1 MTTKNYGPGTSGYLD
16 PEGRSW
22 ETTVYQASKPVLDKE
37 LNFAQD
43 VEQAALRTIGRKTYP
58 SGWLSDNFLNS
69 SVSDLVDTSSPTA
82 NILKTPLL
90 WAAVNGWVLQVTNTN
105 SNTGTNRISLG
116 ASPTGVG
123 AKRTD
128 FVILEVW
135 RRLIPAAPTTT
146 GKSPG
151 GLIWR
156 DGNVKIASA
165 DDLTLNYADDIK
177 DGAVGAETTKRVQI
191 QYRLRVV
198 NGVDLFTYT
207 FGLDDPS
214 LVARSVP
221 ASAAAPDGT
230 ATIYT
235 YTNQS
240 SSGDPGLW
248 RAGNG
253 DPANTLGTVDGYMY
267 AIPLCAV
274 FRRNTSAFSRTTNHN
289 GGVASPG
296 PSDRPDGLF
305 YDMVAATDVY
315 DMRRG
320 TSPSGWDLT
329 EIAQKN
335 LNFLFDNMI
344 QTEIGT
350 TLNGGGVNG
359 HTVMWA
365 DEIGISN
372 ANGGDGTITGDT
384 PGADFIGEFDAA
396 RRTFSDKVIYETVVL
411 RYTPSMGSGG
421 GPTWNNGDVVS
432 ITPSA
437 LPIWPYTAFNWAA
450 SAPAGVSIIGIRKVV
465 QIGESTG
472 QKSKDLTSV
481 SGAWY
486 ASGLGGVPQGTV
498 SFTVG
503 TIDPGAPLYIT
514 IVVAYPPGV
523 GLTKTPT
530 NTYADNATVPSVQ
543 GVFVN
548 NPGQLP
554 SSSPIYYSS
563 LSTPTFKKAQREV
576 TLTYRTVSHVLN
588 YWTTTASPTPTDTIY
603 LPERALTGTIS
614 MTISGSPYAGPIT
627 LASDGYSFG
636 ITPTSIGAGNAVVV
650 TYQSVRPLPKNG
662 EQLTVY
668 YETRMPQTIRSG
680 VLGTSLQITPRVAP
694 NTMYVLTSGSG
705 SDGEAYPFPTQ
716 YVQVGGVYP
725 GSGGSFDGDHEMDGD
740 LRVST
745 PSVFVDTGFMQLMTH
760 LPVVPSPEA
769 FTFTR
774 SSMNVDVEGRSF
786 FPTIS
791 GNYKPFALAEVLSDP
806 KKHKNVL
813 PILCEL
819 TADGPVGQKG
829 QLVLVLLSRW
839 AVFDDSNSILFDPS
853 AADNTTTASVYR
865 LKGNL
870 LSNRRS

>member
-16 PEGRSW
+16 PEGRNW
-22 ETTVYQASKPVLDKE
+22 ETTVYQASKPILDKE
-37 LNFAQD
+37 LNLSQD
-43 VEQAALRTIGRKTYP
+43 AEQHALRKLGRRSYP
-58 SGWLSDNFLNS
+58 SGWISDNFLNS
-69 SVSDLVDTSSPTA
+69 SVSDLADTSSPVA
-82 NILKTPLL
+82 NILKTPSL
-90 WAAVNGWVLQVTNTN
+90 WAAVNGWILQVSNTN
-105 SNTGTNRISLG
+105 DNTGLNKISLG
-116 ASPTGVG
+116 ASPAGVG

-135 RRLIPAAPTTT
+135 RRLLPAAPTTT
-146 GKSPG
+146 GKSPT

-165 DDLTLNYADDIK
+165 DDLTLNYADDIL

-191 QYRLRVV
+191 QYRLRVI
-198 NGVDLFTYT
+198 NGIDLFTYT

-221 ASAAAPDGT
+221 TNAATPDGS
-230 ATIYT
+230 ATVYT
-235 YTNQS
+235 YANQS
-240 SSGDPGLW
+240 VNGDAGLW

-274 FRRNTSAFSRTTNHN
+274 FRRNTSAFSRTTNQN

-296 PSDRPDGLF
+296 SSDRPDGLF
-305 YDMVAATDVY
+305 YNIIAATDVY

-320 TSPSGWDLT
+320 TSTTGWDLT
-329 EIAQKN
+329 EVVQKN
-335 LNFLFDNMI
+335 MNFLFDNVI
-344 QTEIGT
+344 QTEIGS
-350 TLNGGGVNG
+350 TLSGGGTNG

-384 PGADFIGEFDAA
+384 PGADFIGEFDAV
-396 RRTFSDKVIYETVVL
+396 RRTFSDKVIYETLVL
-411 RYTPSMGSGG
+411 RYTPAMGSGG
-421 GPTWNNGDVVS
+421 GPNWTNTDVIS

-437 LPIWPYTAFNWAA
+437 LPIWPYSAFNWAA
-450 SAPAGVSIIGIRKVV
+450 SAPSGVSIVAIRKVV

-472 QKSKDLTSV
+472 QKSNDLTNAGVWS
-481 SGAWY
+481 

-498 SFTVG
+498 SFNVG
-503 TIDPGAPLYIT
+503 NVDPGAPIFIT

-523 GLTKTPT
+523 GLSKTPT
-530 NTYADNATVPSVQ
+530 NIYSDNGTVPSVQ
-543 GVFVN
+543 GVYIN

-554 SSSPIYYSS
+554 ASAPVYYGA

-576 TLTYRTVSHVLN
+576 TLTYRTVSHTLN
-588 YWTTTASPTPTDTIY
+588 YWTTTASPSPTSTIY
-603 LPERALTGTIS
+603 LPERAINGTIS
-614 MTISGSPYAGPIT
+614 MSISAAPYGGPIT
-627 LASDGYSFG
+627 LASDGYSFD
-636 ITPTSIGAGNAVVV
+636 ITPTVIGAGNPVVV
-650 TYQSVRPLPKNG
+650 TYQSIRPLPKNG
-662 EQLTVY
+662 EQLTIY
-668 YETRMPQTIRSG
+668 YETRVPQTIRSG
-680 VLGTSLQITPRVAP
+680 VLGTSLQLTPRIAP
-694 NTMYVLTSGSG
+694 NTLYVLTSGSG

-725 GSGGSFDGDHEMDGD
+725 GSGGSFDGDHELDGE

-745 PSVFVDTGFMQLMTH
+745 PSVFLDTGFMQLMSH
-760 LPVVPSPEA
+760 LPVVPLPEA
-769 FTFTR
+769 LTFTR

-791 GNYKPFALAEVLSDP
+791 GGYKPFAVAEVLSDP

-813 PILCEL
+813 PLLCEL

-829 QLVLVLLSRW
+829 QLVLVILSRW
-839 AVFDDSNSILFDPS
+839 AVFDDSNSILFDPT
-853 AADNTTTASVYR
+853 AADNTTTASIYR

>member
-16 PEGRSW
+16 PEGRNW
-22 ETTVYQASKPVLDKE
+22 ETTVYQASKPILDKE
-37 LNFAQD
+37 LNLAQD
-43 VEQAALRTIGRKTYP
+43 AEQGALRVLGRKTHP
-58 SGWLSDNFLNS
+58 SGWLTDNFLNS
-69 SVSDLVDTSSPTA
+69 SVSNLVDTSSPVA
-82 NILKTPLL
+82 NTLKTPLL
-90 WAAVNGWVLQVTNTN
+90 WAAVNGWILQVTNTN
-105 SNTGTNRISLG
+105 NNTGANSINLG
-116 ASPTGVG
+116 ASPAGVG
-123 AKRTD
+123 AKRAD

-135 RRLIPAAPTTT
+135 RRLLPAAPTST
-146 GKSPG
+146 GKSPA

-156 DGNVKIASA
+156 EGNVKIAAA
-165 DDLTLNYADDIK
+165 DDVTLNYADDIL

-191 QYRLRVV
+191 QYRLRVI
-198 NGVDLFTYT
+198 NGTDLFTYT
-207 FGLDDPS
+207 FGFDDPT
-214 LVARSVP
+214 LVAHSVP
-221 ASAAAPDGT
+221 ATAAAPDGVT
-230 ATIYT
+230 TTYT

-240 SSGDPGLW
+240 ANGDSGLW

-253 DPANTLGTVDGYMY
+253 DPANSLGTVDGYMY

-274 FRRNTSAFSRTTNHN
+274 FRRNTSAFNRTTNHN
-289 GGVASPG
+289 GGVVSTS

-305 YDMVAATDVY
+305 YNIVAATDVY

-329 EIAQKN
+329 EVVQKN
-335 LNFLFDNMI
+335 MNFLFDNAI
-344 QTEIGT
+344 QTEIGS
-350 TLNGGGVNG
+350 TLNGGGIDG

-372 ANGGDGTITGDT
+372 ANGGDGTTTGDT
-384 PGADFIGEFDAA
+384 PGATFIGEFDAA
-396 RRTFSDKVIYETVVL
+396 RRTFSDKVIYESVVL
-411 RYTPSMGSGG
+411 RYTPAMGSGG
-421 GPTWNNGDVVS
+421 GSTWTSGDTIS

-437 LPIWPYTAFNWAA
+437 LPIWPYSAFNWAA
-450 SAPAGVSIIGIRKVV
+450 SAPSGVSIVNIRKVI

-472 QKSKDLTSV
+472 QKSNDLTNS
-481 SGAWY
+481 SGAWR
-486 ASGLGGVPQGTV
+486 AVGLGGVPQGTI
-498 SFTVG
+498 TL
-503 TIDPGAPLYIT
+503 TIGNVDPAAPIYIT

-523 GLTKTPT
+523 GLTMTPT
-530 NTYADNATVPSVQ
+530 TVYADNSTVPTVQ

-554 SSSPIYYSS
+554 SSSPVYYSS
-563 LSTPTFKKAQREV
+563 LNTPTFKKAQREV

-588 YWTTTASPTPTDTIY
+588 YWTTTGAPTPTSTIY
-603 LPERALTGTIS
+603 LPDRAIDGSIS
-614 MTISGSPYAGPIT
+614 MTISGSPYGGPIT
-627 LASDGYSFG
+627 LASDGYSFA
-636 ITPTSIGAGNAVVV
+636 ITPTSIGAGNAVVI
-650 TYQSVRPLPKNG
+650 TYQSQRPLPKNG

-668 YETRMPQTIRSG
+668 YETRVPQTIRSG
-680 VLGTSLQITPRVAP
+680 VLGTSLQLTPRVAP
-694 NTMYVLTSGSG
+694 NTLYILTAGSG

-725 GSGGSFDGDHEMDGD
+725 SSSGSFTGDHEMDGD

-745 PSVFVDTGFMQLMTH
+745 PSVYVDTGFMQLTTN

-774 SSMNVDVEGRSF
+774 SSMNVDAEGRSF

-791 GNYKPFALAEVLSDP
+791 GNYKPFALGEVLSDA

-819 TADGPVGQKG
+819 TVDGPVGQKG
-829 QLVLVLLSRW
+829 QLVLVVLSRW
-839 AVFDDSNSILFDPS
+839 AEFDDTNSILFDPN

>member
-1 MTTKNYGPGTSGYLD
+1 MVTKNYGPGASGYLD
-16 PEGRSW
+16 PEGRNW
-22 ETTVYQASKPVLDKE
+22 ETTVYQASKPILDKE
-37 LNFAQD
+37 LNLAQD
-43 VEQAALRTIGRKTYP
+43 AEQNAIRVLGRRTYP

-69 SVSDLVDTSSPTA
+69 SVSDLVDPSSPVA

-90 WAAVNGWVLQVTNTN
+90 WAAVNGWVIQVTDTN
-105 SNTGTNRISLG
+105 DNTGLNKINLG
-116 ASPTGVG
+116 ASPAGVG
-123 AKRTD
+123 TKRTD

-135 RRLIPAAPTTT
+135 RRLLPAAPTTT
-146 GKSPG
+146 GKSGG

-156 DGNVKIASA
+156 NGNVKIASV
-165 DDLTLNYADDIK
+165 DDLTLNYADDTL

-191 QYRLRVV
+191 QYRLRVIS
-198 NGVDLFTYT
+198 GIDLYTYPL
-207 FGLDDPS
+207 GMDDPT

-221 ASAAAPDGT
+221 ASAAAPDGVST
-230 ATIYT
+230 VYP
-235 YTNQS
+235 YVNQS
-240 SSGDPGLW
+240 ANGDQGLW
-248 RAGNG
+248 VAGNG
-253 DPANTLGTVDGYMY
+253 DPSNTLGTVDGYMY

-274 FRRNTSAFSRTTNHN
+274 FRRNTSAFARNTNQN

-296 PSDRPDGLF
+296 PSDRPDRLF
-305 YDMVAATDVY
+305 YDIVAPSDVY
-315 DMRRG
+315 DMRQG

-329 EIAQKN
+329 EVAQKN
-335 LNFLFDNMI
+335 MNFLFDNVI

-350 TLNGGGVNG
+350 TVNGGGVNG

-365 DEIGISN
+365 AEIGISN

-421 GPTWNNGDVVS
+421 GSTWGSGDVIS

-437 LPIWPYTAFNWAA
+437 LPIWPYSSFNWAA
-450 SAPAGVSIIGIRKVV
+450 SAPSGVSFVNIARVV

-472 QKSKDLTSV
+472 QKSKDLTS
-481 SGAWY
+481 SGLWKAV
-486 ASGLGGVPQGTV
+486 GLGGVPQGTV
-498 SFTVG
+498 AFTVASG
-503 TIDPGAPLYIT
+503 VDASAPIYIT
-514 IVVAYPPGV
+514 IVIAYPPGV
-523 GLTKTPT
+523 GLTKTPST
-530 NTYADNATVPSVQ
+530 IYADNSTVPSVQ
-543 GVFVN
+543 GVFIN

-554 SSSPIYYSS
+554 SSAPIYYSA

-576 TLTYRTVSHVLN
+576 TLTYRTVNHVIN
-588 YWTTTASPTPTDTIY
+588 YWTTTAAPTPTDTIY
-603 LPERALTGTIS
+603 LPDRAVGGTIS
-614 MTISGSPYAGPIT
+614 MTISGSPYGGPIT
-627 LASDGYSFG
+627 LSSDGYSFA
-636 ITPTSIGAGNAVVV
+636 ITPTSIGAGNAVVI
-650 TYQSVRPLPKNG
+650 TYQSLRPLPKNG

-680 VLGTSLQITPRVAP
+680 VLGTSLQLTPRVAP
-694 NTMYVLTSGSG
+694 NTLYTITSGSG

-725 GSGGSFDGDHEMDGD
+725 GSGGSFTGDHEMDGD

-745 PSVFVDTGFMQLMTH
+745 PSVFVDTGFMQLMSH
-760 LPVVPSPEA
+760 IPVVPSPEA

-791 GNYKPFALAEVLSDP
+791 GGYKPFALAEVLSDP

-819 TADGPVGQKG
+819 TVDGPVGKKG
-829 QLVLVLLSRW
+829 QLVLVVLSRW
-839 AVFDDSNSILFDPS
+839 AVFDDSNSILFDQN
-853 AADNTTTASVYR
+853 AVNNTSTASIYR

>member
-1 MTTKNYGPGTSGYLD
+1 MSTKNYGPGTSGFLD
-16 PEGRSW
+16 PEGRNW
-22 ETTVYQASKPVLDKE
+22 ETTVFQASKPILDKE
-37 LNFAQD
+37 LNLSQD
-43 VEQAALRTIGRKTYP
+43 AEQHALRTLVRRSYP
-58 SGWLSDNFLNS
+58 SGWISDNFLNS
-69 SVSDLVDTSSPTA
+69 SVSNLADTSSPVA
-82 NILKTPLL
+82 NVLKTPLL
-90 WAAVNGWVLQVTNTN
+90 WASVNGWLLQISNTN
-105 SNTGTNRISLG
+105 DNTGLNNISLG
-116 ASPTGVG
+116 AGPAGVG

-135 RRLIPAAPTTT
+135 RRLLPAAPTTT
-146 GKSPG
+146 GKSPT

-191 QYRLRVV
+191 QYRLRVI

-214 LVARSVP
+214 LVAHSVP
-221 ASAAAPDGT
+221 TNAATPDGS
-230 ATIYT
+230 ATVYT

-240 SSGDPGLW
+240 ANGDAGLW
-248 RAGNG
+248 KAGNG

-274 FRRNTSAFSRTTNHN
+274 FRRNTSAFSRTTNQN

-296 PSDRPDGLF
+296 SSDRPDGLF
-305 YDMVAATDVY
+305 HNIIAATDVY

-320 TSPSGWDLT
+320 TSPTGWDLT
-329 EIAQKN
+329 EVVQKN
-335 LNFLFDNMI
+335 MNFLFDNVI
-344 QTEIGT
+344 QTEIGS
-350 TLNGGGVNG
+350 TLSGGGTNG

-384 PGADFIGEFDAA
+384 PGADFIGEFDAV
-396 RRTFSDKVIYETVVL
+396 RRTFSDKVIYETLVL
-411 RYTPSMGSGG
+411 RYTPAMGSGG
-421 GPTWNNGDVVS
+421 GPTWTNTDVIS

-437 LPIWPYTAFNWAA
+437 LPIWPYSSFNWAA
-450 SAPAGVSIIGIRKVV
+450 SAPSGVSIVAIRKVV

-472 QKSKDLTSV
+472 QKSADLTNAGVWS
-481 SGAWY
+481 

-498 SFTVG
+498 SFNVG
-503 TIDPGAPLYIT
+503 NVNPSAPLFIT

-523 GLTKTPT
+523 GLSKTPT
-530 NTYADNATVPSVQ
+530 NTYSDNGTVPSVQ
-543 GVFVN
+543 GVYIN

-554 SSSPIYYSS
+554 SSAPVYYSA

-576 TLTYRTVSHVLN
+576 TLTYRTVSHTLN
-588 YWTTTASPTPTDTIY
+588 YWTTTASPSPTSTIY
-603 LPERALTGTIS
+603 LPERAISGTIS
-614 MTISGSPYAGPIT
+614 MTISAVPYAGPIT
-627 LASDGYSFG
+627 LASDGYSFD
-636 ITPTSIGAGNAVVV
+636 ITPTVIGAGNPVVI

-662 EQLTVY
+662 EQLTIY
-668 YETRMPQTIRSG
+668 YETRVSQTIRSG
-680 VLGTSLQITPRVAP
+680 VLGTSLQLTPRVAP
-694 NTMYVLTSGSG
+694 NTLYVLTSGSG

-725 GSGGSFDGDHEMDGD
+725 GSGGSFDGDHELNGE

-745 PSVFVDTGFMQLMTH
+745 PSVFLDTGFMQLMSH
-760 LPVVPSPEA
+760 LPVVPLPEA
-769 FTFTR
+769 LTFTR

-786 FPTIS
+786 FPLIS
-791 GNYKPFALAEVLSDP
+791 GGYKPFAVAEVLSDP

-813 PILCEL
+813 PLLCEL

-829 QLVLVLLSRW
+829 QLVLVVLSRW
-839 AVFDDSNSILFDPS
+839 AVFDDSNSILFDPT